1 MTNPAY
7 KLAEAD
13 IGTLELAKGD
23 NPKVLKYFADVGHS
37 WVKHDE
43 TAWCAAFVGAMLKRA
58 GMPHTGKLNAR
69 SYLNWGDEIP
79 LADAQK
85 GDIVVFWRGS
95 KGGAEG
101 HVGFYAGQIGDKIL
115 VLGGNQ
121 KNQVRIDTYPEDRLL
136 GVRRAPGTSSPSAV
150 LVKDGPARANV
161 AQSKTVQASAV
172 QIASGAGAGIA
183 ALSSLSGTAQIVAL
197 VFAGVVVAAAAWIM
211 RERIKKWADGDR

>member
-13 IGTLELAKGD
+13 VGTLELAKGD
-23 NPKVLKYFADVGHS
+23 NPKILKYFADVGHS

-69 SYLNWGDEIP
+69 SYLDWGNAIALE
-79 LADAQK
+79 DARE

-95 KGGAEG
+95 RDGAEG
-101 HVGFYAGQIGDKIL
+101 HVGFYAGQIGDMIL

-121 KNQVRIDTYPEDRLL
+121 KNQVRFDTYPKDRLL
-136 GVRRAPGTSSPSAV
+136 GVRRAPGTAKPSAV
-150 LVKDGPARANV
+150 LIKDGPARANV
-161 AQSKTVQASAV
+161 TQSKTVQASAAQV
-172 QIASGAGAGIA
+172 VGAVGGGAA
-183 ALSSLSGTAQIVAL
+183 AISSLDGTAQIIAIAFCAVVAL
-197 VFAGVVVAAAAWIM
+197 LAVWVM
-211 RERIKKWADGDR
+211 RERLRKWAEGDR